1 MARRR
6 RNKSEA
12 VRQVLAENPQASVKE
27 VVTLL
32 GQRGIKVRPTLI
44 YFIRSRQRHV
54 ARRQKRRQA
63 VANGAPTYSAELI
76 LQVKTLAKDAGGFRN
91 LKQLVEVL
99 GD

>member
-12 VRQVLAENPQASVKE
+12 IRQVLSENPQASVKE
-27 VVTLL
+27 VVSVL
-32 GQRGIKVRPTLI
+32 GQRRIKVKPTLV
-44 YFIRSRQRHV
+44 YFIRSRQRRAV
-54 ARRQKRRQA
+54 RRQKRQQA

-99 GD
+99 